1 MNETFLRTNE
11 ERVNKIIT
19 AIFWIIFI
27 GTTYFFLNKQMLGEV
42 YGSLIIELLLSTFF
56 IYKKKVRLS
65 TAISLMMILTFTTP
79 YITTS
84 SAGMI
89 IMVVLC
95 LVSLYLNKKLLY
107 IFGFLYTFSYAVI
120 YVSDKHTVD
129 LPFLLSLGFVILTAF
144 VLYFVVKRSVDLIR
158 LSIEKQVEANELL
171 DSLDHVVNVIQE
183 STTALSDDIN
193 NCNQDI
199 KTLKNSSNTIAI
211 SVGDVTEGV
220 VNQADILTYIN
231 EMMNQAD
238 ENMLKINE
246 LTKNLAQTSNNSSL
260 MVNIGSDKIN
270 HMGNQMEI
278 INSAVTESLTTV
290 DELNKSMDA
299 VNIFLSA
306 ISQIS
311 DQTNLLA
318 LNANIEAAR
327 AGEAGAGFAVVA
339 NEIKKLADQCLNT
352 VKQIDSIIHDIQN
365 KTQLVYEKVHNGS
378 VAAMEGEV
386 LTKQVLESFDNI
398 KESFDVIDG
407 YIVNEVSM
415 TNMVSTIVT
424 QMREQTKNISNI
436 AKKHSA
442 TTQEMLAT
450 TWEQN
455 ANIEVLYNTIRNIH
469 DSSIKLEE
477 LIVKREI

>member
-1 MNETFLRTNE
+1 
-11 ERVNKIIT
+11 
-19 AIFWIIFI
+19 
-27 GTTYFFLNKQMLGEV
+27 
-42 YGSLIIELLLSTFF
+42 
-56 IYKKKVRLS
+56 
-65 TAISLMMILTFTTP
+65 
-79 YITTS
+79 
-84 SAGMI
+84 
-89 IMVVLC
+89 MVVLC

-107 IFGFLYTFSYAVI
+107 IFGFLYTISYAVI
-120 YVSDKHTVD
+120 YVSDKHTID

-378 VAAMEGEV
+378 VAVMEGEV

-424 QMREQTKNISNI
+424 QMREQTENISNI

-477 LIVKREI
+477 LIVKREL